1 MRKKIQDLEDIP
13 PLDPGIDAVDNYWY
27 LIMYLRD
34 LIKASEIKAG
44 LVLSFYGLLMN
55 VFFQF
60 YEHLIE
66 LASSDVLTYG
76 FMGTWF
82 IFSVVSIYYSFRC
95 FMPQIETNFDKSVF
109 FFGNIISSYGPIK
122 DYVKELEKVNTK
134 RRPLFDQLGEQ
145 VYINAKITATKFRN
159 VNLSVRYLSFNIGL
173 VFVFI
178 LYYAIKTA
186 F

>member
-1 MRKKIQDLEDIP
+1 MRKKLQDLKDLP

-60 YEHLIE
+60 YEHLVE
-66 LASSDVLTYG
+66 LASSDALTYG

-82 IFSVVSIYYSFRC
+82 VFSVISIYYSFRC
-95 FMPQIETNFDKSVF
+95 FMPQIEKNYDKSVF

-122 DYVKELEKVNTK
+122 DYVKELEKVSTH
-134 RRPLFDQLGEQ
+134 RQPLFDQLGEQ
-145 VYINAKITATKFRN
+145 VFINAKITATKFKN

-173 VFVFI
+173 VFVYI